1 MPALEP
7 PVTKLLQSRIPRY
20 TPARRPGQGFPGSW
34 NPAAAFARGD
44 GRWVVIS
51 PWPISVNERM
61 PTVPA
66 DPGAATSR
74 VDPLSIVRY
83 LDVVLVVLAAPFVVL
98 LGAPVLGYVVGAVA
112 WILQRFAAVAIE
124 RRAARAT
131 DVKTAL
137 GLNMASLVLR
147 AWLIGLTILAV
158 GLIAERE
165 DGLTAGITVLAAFTV
180 YFAISLILRPLERK
194 SPRP

>member
-1 MPALEP
+1 
-7 PVTKLLQSRIPRY
+7 
-20 TPARRPGQGFPGSW
+20 
-34 NPAAAFARGD
+34 
-44 GRWVVIS
+44 
-51 PWPISVNERM
+51 M

-66 DPGAATSR
+66 DPGSAAPR
-74 VDPLSIVRY
+74 AFDPLTIFRY
-83 LDVVLVVLAAPFVVL
+83 LDVGLVVLAAPFVVL
-98 LGAPVLGYVVGAVA
+98 LGAPVLGYAVA
-112 WILQRFAAVAIE
+112 AVVWIVLRFAAVAVE
-124 RRAARAT
+124 RRAARAG

-165 DGLTAGITVLAAFTV
+165 DGLTAGITVLVAFTV
-180 YFAISLILRPLERK
+180 YFATSLILRPLERK

>member
-1 MPALEP
+1 
-7 PVTKLLQSRIPRY
+7 
-20 TPARRPGQGFPGSW
+20 
-34 NPAAAFARGD
+34 
-44 GRWVVIS
+44 
-51 PWPISVNERM
+51 M

-66 DPGAATSR
+66 EPGAAPR
-74 VDPLSIVRY
+74 ALDPIVVFRY
-83 LDVVLVVLAAPFVVL
+83 LDVALVVLAAPFVVL
-98 LGAPVLGYVVGAVA
+98 LGAPVLGYAVGAGA

-124 RRAARAT
+124 RRAARAS

-180 YFAISLILRPLERK
+180 YFAISLIHRPLERK
-194 SPRP
+194 SSRP

>member
-1 MPALEP
+1 
-7 PVTKLLQSRIPRY
+7 
-20 TPARRPGQGFPGSW
+20 
-34 NPAAAFARGD
+34 
-44 GRWVVIS
+44 
-51 PWPISVNERM
+51 M

-66 DPGAATSR
+66 DPGAATTR
-74 VDPLSIVRY
+74 ALDPIVFVRY
-83 LDVVLVVLAAPFVVL
+83 LDIVLLVLAAPFVIL
-98 LGAPVLGYVVGAVA
+98 LGAPVLGFVVGAVA

-124 RRAARAT
+124 RRAARAG

-137 GLNMASLVLR
+137 GLNMVSLVLR

-180 YFAISLILRPLERK
+180 YFATSLILRPLERK
-194 SPRP
+194 SARP

>member
-1 MPALEP
+1 VTQSPQPTPSAAPPYPA
-7 PVTKLLQSRIPRY
+7 T
-20 TPARRPGQGFPGSW
+20 
-34 NPAAAFARGD
+34 
-44 GRWVVIS
+44 
-51 PWPISVNERM
+51 M
-61 PTVPA
+61 A
-66 DPGAATSR
+66 DPLVLFR
-74 VDPLSIVRY
+74 W

-98 LGAPVLGYVVGAVA
+98 MGLPVLGYVVGAVA

-124 RRAARAT
+124 RRAAHAK

-137 GLNMASLVLR
+137 GLNMGSLVIR